1 MTPLTALPLQ
11 IGTMLPIEAAGG
23 IRCEG
28 REVADFSALLAL
40 QPGGTG
46 TRPQSLTAS
55 APDVDTALTDPSD
68 PAILP
73 LPGKVLPC
81 VLPPVLPNALPKPA
95 PLGAPDAAE
104 LPAATEAPAPAAPPR
119 TAALTAVVL
128 RAVRTARASVADE
141 PAIETA
147 VPAQADQTAADVPI
161 DLPQT
166 AVQPAPPLAAPQPP
180 LPVEPAVVA
189 AESLPVTS
197 VDPDPEPARRAEQH
211 GPTPIR
217 AQAQHA
223 PQPAHSPAL
232 APAPVVQQAV
242 APAVTLLTA
251 AVLPA
256 QPVAATLKIRPGRTV
271 EVVSGLAKPS
281 PTMAAPEVPVP
292 GSTPTLLQA
301 PVTIGDPAPTQA
313 SAPSI
318 ASSEPAARPH
328 DFAAL
333 VDRLAAAREATQ
345 PQAVSVAVA
354 HREFGPVRL
363 QFRNEDGA
371 LSVALASA
379 DPDFARA
386 VAAAPPVQAPAPSEA
401 SSSQPGPRSTDSSS
415 SGQSRGGTNT
425 AARDDRTPQGNP
437 SPTRAPRR
445 DGGRQQGIFA

>member
-1 MTPLTALPLQ
+1 MTPLNALPLQ

-40 QPGGTG
+40 EPGGTG
-46 TRPQSLTAS
+46 TLPQSLTAS
-55 APDVDTALTDPSD
+55 APDVDTALTDPSN

-73 LPGKVLPC
+73 LPGKVLP
-81 VLPPVLPNALPKPA
+81 PVLPNALPEPA
-95 PLGAPDAAE
+95 PLVAPDAAE

-141 PAIETA
+141 PAAEAA
-147 VPAQADQTAADVPI
+147 VLAQADQTAADVPI

-166 AVQPAPPLAAPQPP
+166 AVQPAPPLVAPQPP

-197 VDPDPEPARRAEQH
+197 VDPDPEPARRAERH
-211 GPTPIR
+211 GPTLIR
-217 AQAQHA
+217 AQAQPA
-223 PQPAHSPAL
+223 PLPAHSPAL
-232 APAPVVQQAV
+232 APAPVVPQPV

-251 AVLPA
+251 AILPA

-271 EVVSGLAKPS
+271 EVVSALAKPS

-328 DFAAL
+328 DFTAL
-333 VDRLAAAREATQ
+333 VDRLAAAREAVQ
-345 PQAVSVAVA
+345 PQSVSIAVA

-401 SSSQPGPRSTDSSS
+401 GSFQPSRSGGDSASGN

-437 SPTRAPRR
+437 SSARTPRR
-445 DGGRQQGIFA
+445 EGDRQQGIFA